1 MSLLC
6 QLEMTLPG
14 GSSGVSGVTVRL
26 MSDGELA
33 RLEVLRDLDQRRLT
47 PAAAAQLLGLER
59 RQVFRLLRA
68 YRSAGPPGLISKRRG
83 RPGNRRKPEALRQQ
97 VLTLIRERYWDFGP
111 TLAAEKLHELHGI
124 VLGRETLRLWMIA
137 AGIWADRK
145 RRRKRLHQPRYRRDC
160 VGELVQ
166 IDGCEHW
173 WFEDRGPQ
181 CTLLVFIDD
190 ATSRLMHLQFVESES
205 TFAYFHATRTY
216 LEAWGKPVAFYS
228 DRHGVFR
235 VNQSGAM
242 GGDGMTQF
250 GRALHAL
257 NIDIICANSSQA
269 KGRVERAHKSLQD
282 RLVKELRLAG
292 ACTLADGNALLPAFT
307 ADYNTRF
314 AKPPANKKDLHR
326 PLRAG
331 DDLEDAFAWKEE
343 RTLSQAL
350 TLQYDK
356 VIFILEPS
364 EQATAAIGKRVTVV
378 DYPDGRL
385 SIRYKGVELA
395 YRTFDKLRQVDQG
408 AIADNK
414 RLGPILAM
422 IRDEQQRREPQRRS
436 AKAPRRR
443 DQRDA
448 RLFKVG

>member
-1 MSLLC
+1 VL
-6 QLEMTLPG
+6 
-14 GSSGVSGVTVRL
+14 GVTVLL
-26 MSDGELA
+26 MSDRELS

-47 PAAAAQLLGLER
+47 TAAAGQLLGLER
-59 RQVFRLLRA
+59 RQVFRLLKA
-68 YRSAGPPGLISKRRG
+68 YRSEGASGLISKRRG
-83 RPGNRRKPEALRQQ
+83 RRSNRRKPEALRRA
-97 VLTLIRERYWDFGP
+97 VLTIIRQWYWDFGP
-111 TLAAEKLHELHGI
+111 TLAAEKLCEDHGI
-124 VLGRETLRLWMIA
+124 AIGRETLRQWMIE
-137 AGIWADRK
+137 AGLWRDRK
-145 RRRKRLHQPRYRRDC
+145 QRKQVHQPRPRREC

-166 IDGCEHW
+166 VDGSEHW

-181 CTLLVFIDD
+181 CTLLVFVDD

-205 TFAYFHATRTY
+205 TFAYFQAARAY

-228 DRHGVFR
+228 DKHGVFR
-235 VNQSGAM
+235 VNHPGAL

-257 NIDIICANSSQA
+257 NIDIICANSSPA
-269 KGRVERAHKSLQD
+269 KGRVERANKTLQD

-292 ACTLADGNALLPAFT
+292 VATLAEGNALLPAFM

-314 AKPPANKKDLHR
+314 AKAPANKKDLHR
-326 PLRAG
+326 SLHAG
-331 DDLEDAFAWKEE
+331 DDLDDSFAWKEE

-356 VIFILEPS
+356 VVFILEPS
-364 EQATAAIGKRVTVV
+364 EQAKAAIGKRVTVI

-385 SIRYKGVELA
+385 SIRYKGIEFA
-395 YRTFDKLRQVDQG
+395 YRTFDKIQQVDQG
-408 AIADNK
+408 AIVENK
-414 RLGPILAM
+414 RLGAALAF
-422 IRDEQQRREPQRRS
+422 IREEQLRRGPQRRS
-436 AKAPRRR
+436 TKAPRRR

>member
-1 MSLLC
+1 MS
-6 QLEMTLPG
+6 
-14 GSSGVSGVTVRL
+14 VTVRS
-26 MSDGELA
+26 MSDAELR
-33 RLEVLRDLDQRRLT
+33 RLEVLRDVDRDGLPVRT
-47 PAAAAQLLGLER
+47 AAQLLGRSE
-59 RQVFRLLRA
+59 RQVWRLLKAFRA
-68 YRSAGPPGLISKRRG
+68 EGAPGLISKKRG
-83 RPGNRRKPEALRQQ
+83 RPSNRKTSDTIRSAVLWIVRQS
-97 VLTLIRERYWDFGP
+97 YADFGP
-111 TLAAEKLHELHGI
+111 TLAAEKLAGEHGFSFSS
-124 VLGRETLRLWMIA
+124 ETLRKWMIA
-137 AGIWADRK
+137 DGLWLDRK
-145 RRRKRLHQPRYRRDC
+145 QRRKRVYQPRHRRDC
-160 VGELVQ
+160 LGELVQ

-190 ATSRLMHLQFVESES
+190 ATSRLMQLQFVESES
-205 TFAYFHATRTY
+205 TFSYFHATRAY

-228 DRHGVFR
+228 DKHGVFR
-235 VNQSGAM
+235 VNHPGAL

-250 GRALHAL
+250 GRALDAL

-269 KGRVERAHKSLQD
+269 KGRVERAHKTLQD

-292 ACTLADGNALLPAFT
+292 VRTLAEGNALLPAFM
-307 ADYNTRF
+307 ADYNARF
-314 AKPPANKKDLHR
+314 AKPPANSKDLHR
-326 PLRAG
+326 SLRAG

-356 VIFILEPS
+356 VLFILEPS
-364 EQATAAIGKRVTVV
+364 DQASAAIGKRVTVV

-385 SIRYKGVELA
+385 SIRHQGVELA
-395 YRTFDKLRQVDQG
+395 YRTFDKIQQVDQG

-414 RLGPILAM
+414 RLGPMLAM
-422 IRDEQQRREPQRRS
+422 IREQQLRGEPQHRS
-436 AKAPRRR
+436 QRAPRRR